1 MRKISYSGQFK
12 KDVKILFKRGLK
24 IEVLYKV
31 MKQLESGQVLGPEFR
46 EHKLIG
52 KYSRHLECH
61 IGPDWL
67 LIYRIER
74 EQLFFVRTGRHADL
88 FD

>member
-1 MRKISYSGQFK
+1 MRRISYSGQFK
-12 KDVKILFKRGLK
+12 KDVKRLLKRGSK
-24 IEVLYKV
+24 VEDLYKD
-31 MKQLESGQVLGPEFR
+31 MKKLESGQVLSPEFR

-52 KYSRHLECH
+52 NYNRHLECH

-67 LIYRIER
+67 LIYRIEG